1 MGYHGPMT
9 IEDLLRER
17 EKELACIYSICLLAA
32 NAPEPRATAEGI
44 ARALCAA
51 MQHEAMARCSVEFH
65 NADSGEEISVN
76 RGGAIPAGPTGTALM
91 EAGLPEEEALGWRGS
106 VRVAYLD
113 PSLSFLPQERTLLD
127 SILVIAASVLRTS
140 SLIARLRS
148 TSADLSAKNIALREI
163 LSMIEDE
170 KRRMALA
177 FREKLASEILPLAE
191 RARDQGLSPE
201 RRSAYQTLLVEELGR
216 NLGTLGPG
224 PELCPSFSPRERE
237 IAVQVRN
244 GRTSKEIARLLGIA
258 EATVERHR
266 HNIRRKLRVGDRC
279 VNLASLLGNEVS
291 MAEIDKSQGNL

>member
-1 MGYHGPMT
+1 MT
-9 IEDLLRER
+9 PQDLLRER

-32 NAPEPRATAEGI
+32 NAPEPQTAAEGI

-51 MQHEAMARCSVEFH
+51 MQHETRACCSVEFR
-65 NADSGEEISVN
+65 DLGTGETVRAS
-76 RGGAIPAGPTGTALM
+76 RGGTFPPEAAGSAVM
-91 EAGLPEEEALGWRGS
+91 EAALPEEEALGWSGS
-106 VRVAYLD
+106 VRIAYLD
-113 PSLSFLPQERTLLD
+113 ASLSFLPQERTLLD

-148 TSADLSAKNIALREI
+148 TSEDLSAKNIALREI

-177 FREKLASEILPLAE
+177 FKDKIASEILPLAE

-201 RRSAYQTLLVEELGR
+201 RKSAYQDLLVEELGR
-216 NLGTLGPG
+216 NLAALGPG
-224 PELCPSFSPRERE
+224 PELCPSLSPREKE

-244 GRTSKEIARLLGIA
+244 GRTSKEIAELLGIA

-266 HNIRRKLRVGDRC
+266 HNIRRKLRIGDRS
-279 VNLASLLGNEVS
+279 VNLASLLGNEAS
-291 MAEIDKSQGNL
+291 MQEA

>member
-1 MGYHGPMT
+1 MT
-9 IEDLLRER
+9 SQDLLRER

-32 NAPEPRATAEGI
+32 NAPEPRAAAEGI

-51 MQHEAMARCSVEFH
+51 MQHESKASCNVSFRNV
-65 NADSGEEISVN
+65 DSGEEAFAN
-76 RGGAIPAGPTGTALM
+76 RGAALPGEGLGYAAM
-91 EAGLPEEEALGWRGS
+91 EANLPEEEALGWRGS
-106 VRVAYLD
+106 VRVSYLD

-148 TSADLSAKNIALREI
+148 TSEDLSAKNIALREI

-177 FREKLASEILPLAE
+177 FREKIASEILPLAE
-191 RARDQGLSPE
+191 RARDPGLSPE
-201 RRSAYQTLLVEELGR
+201 RKAAYQNLLVEELGR
-216 NLGTLGPG
+216 NLAALGPG
-224 PELCPSFSPRERE
+224 PELCPSLSPRERE

-244 GRTSKEIARLLGIA
+244 GRTSKEIAELLGIA

-266 HNIRRKLRVGDRC
+266 HNIRRKLRVGDRN
-279 VNLASLLGNEVS
+279 VNLASLLGNEPS
-291 MAEIDKSQGNL
+291 TKEF

>member
-1 MGYHGPMT
+1 MGYHAAMT
-9 IEDLLRER
+9 PQDLLRER

-32 NAPEPRATAEGI
+32 NAPEPQDAAEGI

-51 MQHEAMARCSVEFH
+51 LQHETKACCRVEFR
-65 NADSGEEISVN
+65 NADSGEFVHAS
-76 RGGAIPAGPTGTALM
+76 RGGELPEGKTGGAVM
-91 EAGLPEEEALGWRGS
+91 EADLPEEEALGWQGS

-113 PSLSFLPQERTLLD
+113 ASLSFLPQEKTLLD

-148 TSADLSAKNIALREI
+148 TSEDLSAKNIALREI

-177 FREKLASEILPLAE
+177 FREKIASEILPLAE
-191 RARDQGLSPE
+191 RSRDQGLSPE
-201 RRSAYQTLLVEELGR
+201 RRTAYLDLLVEELGR
-216 NLGTLGPG
+216 NLAALGPG
-224 PELCPSFSPRERE
+224 PELCPSLSPRERE

-244 GRTSKEIARLLGIA
+244 GRTSKEIAELLGIA

-266 HNIRRKLRVGDRC
+266 HNIRRKLRVDDRS
-279 VNLASLLGNEVS
+279 VNLASLLGNEAS
-291 MAEIDKSQGNL
+291 TRET